1 MEIKIDIN
9 TPYQIAEFT
18 YQKAD
23 EATKEK
29 MRNLGKRYFLQD
41 RDFLQLSIDEFLNLC
56 SGDLS
61 DFKNAT
67 GKAFDYFFAMA
78 FYEFTN
84 ELIKILEKLKV
95 NESLLTKEQKQVNA
109 RLPQMSFAKSIM
121 TFCQDFFN
129 LQDFASVG
137 KLKLA
142 EFLLAKEKQYIEDLA
157 HTLIAHISRNKT
169 A

>member
-1 MEIKIDIN
+1 MEIKIDKN
-9 TPYQIAEFT
+9 TPYQIAEFA

-23 EATKEK
+23 ESTKEK
-29 MRNLGKRYFLQD
+29 MRNLGKRFFLKD
-41 RDFLQLSIDEFLNLC
+41 RDFLQLSIDEFLNLT

-67 GKAFDYFFAMA
+67 GKAFDYLFAMA
-78 FYEFTN
+78 FFEFTN

-121 TFCQDFFN
+121 TFCQDFFK

-142 EFLLAKEKQYIEDLA
+142 EFLLAKEKQYTEDLA

-169 A
+169 E

>member
-1 MEIKIDIN
+1 MEIKIDKN
-9 TPYQIAEFT
+9 TPYQIAEFA
-18 YQKAD
+18 YKKAD

-29 MRNLGKRYFLQD
+29 MRNFGKRYFLQD

-78 FYEFTN
+78 FFEFTN

-121 TFCQDFFN
+121 CFCQDFFK

-142 EFLLAKEKQYIEDLA
+142 EFLLAKEKQYVEDLA

-169 A
+169 T